1 MALNVCECGFANDG
15 TAESCAA
22 CGSPLAPMPP
32 TQVGS
37 LLTLTKATGSDSVAV
52 AIPAPGGVIGRAG
65 DFSPEVFSER
75 VSGIHANITAS
86 DTCWEIEHLGR
97 NKSAILRA
105 GEWIELPQGMKVGLL
120 DGDQLRLADMLFRI
134 SIASP
139 DECAEEC
146 ATDAC
151 SQQDGS
157 RDAEEASCVQE
168 QHWVIACPVC
178 GKAYEVADGDARIG
192 SCENCIDG
200 LDKRKIA
207 SVRPKLEALTESS
220 GA

>member
-1 MALNVCECGFANDG
+1 MALNVCDCGFANEG
-15 TAESCAA
+15 TANSCAA
-22 CGSPLAPMPP
+22 CGSPLVPVPL
-32 TQVGS
+32 TQVS
-37 LLTLTKATGSDSVAV
+37 TLLTLIKATGVDSVV
-52 AIPAPGGVIGRAG
+52 VGIPAPGGVIGRAG

-105 GEWIELPQGMKVGLL
+105 GEWIELPHGMKVGLL
-120 DGDQLRLADMLFRI
+120 DGDQLRLADMLFRV

-139 DECAEEC
+139 DEGAEEC

-151 SQQDGS
+151 GQQDGS
-157 RDAEEASCVQE
+157 RSAEEATRIQE

-178 GKAYEVADGDARIG
+178 GEVYEVADGDARIG
-192 SCENCIDG
+192 LCENCIDG

-207 SVRPKLEALTESS
+207 SAHPKLEVVTEPP